1 MNKEDLQIVKEN
13 KKLKEYNDILNLE
26 IARMNLEIQF
36 LTKRENKLKKIER
49 IFKSGTVDLEE
60 LSYLVRGRIW
70 KRLKRY

>member
-1 MNKEDLQIVKEN
+1 MNKEALQIVKEN

-49 IFKSGTVDLEE
+49 IFKNGTVDLEE
-60 LSYLVRGRIW
+60 LSYLVKGE
-70 KRLKRY
+70 L

>member
-13 KKLKEYNDILNLE
+13 KKLREYNNILNLE

-49 IFKSGTVDLEE
+49 MFKSGTVDLEE
-60 LSYLVRGRIW
+60 LSCLVKERI
-70 KRLKRY
+70 

>member
-60 LSYLVRGRIW
+60 LSYLVRGRI
-70 KRLKRY
+70 

>member
-1 MNKEDLQIVKEN
+1 MNKEALQIVKEN

-60 LSYLVRGRIW
+60 LSYLVKGE
-70 KRLKRY
+70 L